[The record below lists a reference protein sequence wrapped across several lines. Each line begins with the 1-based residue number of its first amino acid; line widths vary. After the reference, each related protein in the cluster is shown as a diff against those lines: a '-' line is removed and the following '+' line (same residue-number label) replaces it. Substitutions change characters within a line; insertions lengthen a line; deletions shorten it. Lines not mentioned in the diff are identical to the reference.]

1 MKKYFLLYFSISTL
15 ISGCTNSITKTFSP
29 NGLPAYSIECTS
41 QGDDTSDCMRIA
53 GNICQ
58 NHGYKVIRESD
69 NRTERRLHGITYNI
83 MVECQ

>member
-29 NGLPAYSIECTS
+29 NGLPAYSIKCTS
-41 QGDDTSDCMRIA
+41 AGDNSDCMRIA
-53 GNICQ
+53 GDVCQ
-58 NHGYKVIRESD
+58 NHGYKVIAEGD
-69 NRTERRLHGITYNI
+69 NRTQRRLYGTTYNI